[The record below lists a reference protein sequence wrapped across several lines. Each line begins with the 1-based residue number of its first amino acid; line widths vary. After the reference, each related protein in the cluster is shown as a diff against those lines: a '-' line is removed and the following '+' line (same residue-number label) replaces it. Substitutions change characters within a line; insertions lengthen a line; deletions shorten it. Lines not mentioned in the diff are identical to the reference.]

1 MKQRIWMVLAG
12 LAALGGLFFVGV
24 CLNYL
29 FSYVT
34 EPGNSLRHEYLQ
46 GVAIAVMLSIPF
58 WLVASGA
65 VFQVKAAVPKL
76 VFLRTNTI
84 TCIVCTL
91 FILAN
96 IYPIIMAAH
105 GK

>member
-12 LAALGGLFFVGV
+12 LAAIGGVFFVGV
-24 CLNYL
+24 CFNYL

-34 EPGNSLRHEYLQ
+34 ESGNSLRHEYLQ

-65 VFQVKAAVPKL
+65 VFQIRATVPRA
-76 VFLRTNTI
+76 VFLGTNTI
-84 TCIVCTL
+84 TGIVCIL
-91 FILAN
+91 FLVAN
-96 IYPIIMAAH
+96 IYPIIMAAL

>member
-1 MKQRIWMVLAG
+1 MVLAG

-24 CLNYL
+24 CFNYL
-29 FSYVT
+29 LSYFS

-65 VFQVKAAVPKL
+65 IFQVRAAVPRV
-76 VFLRTNTI
+76 VFLSINTI
-84 TCIVCTL
+84 TGIVCVL
-91 FILAN
+91 FLLAN
-96 IYPIIMAAH
+96 IYPLIMVAL
-105 GK
+105 GE